1 MNTLELT
8 SQELNDLLVGTILTL
23 ASAKNKTF
31 ESTYTDSWGVLYS
44 FDFSKEE
51 WEANHK
57 KYINRITKLRNK
69 LTKIN

>member
-23 ASAKNKTF
+23 TSAKKTTY
-31 ESTYTDSWGVLYS
+31 ESTYTDSYGLLYS
-44 FDFSKEE
+44 YGVSKEE
-51 WEANHK
+51 WESNHK

-69 LTKIN
+69 LTIK

>member
-23 ASAKNKTF
+23 TSAKNKTF

-44 FDFSKEE
+44 FDVSKEE

-69 LTKIN
+69 LTIN